1 MTFFPRLFKSCSAV
15 TSLDVDKETRAQGLK
30 GAHLGTKSK
39 YLIRFLKL

>member
-1 MTFFPRLFKSCSAV
+1 MAINDISHRAMISFNLAGRNI
-15 TSLDVDKETRAQGLK
+15 TRAQELK